1 MAAML
6 ITYDLSDEERE
17 NDLLDYLK
25 GIGAEMITESS
36 YFVVTETTADKIV
49 TEIRS
54 KTKDKIRVYVLGV
67 TSWSGYGP
75 QATNDLLKKALG

>member
-25 GIGAEMITESS
+25 GIGAEMITES
-36 YFVVTETTADKIV
+36 YADFYRRHRRKRAV
-49 TEIRS
+49 NS
-54 KTKDKIRVYVLGV
+54 
-67 TSWSGYGP
+67 
-75 QATNDLLKKALG
+75 